1 VWGTSYLIIG
11 GKMKELTLA
20 DHAELWWKEK
30 GNVVPRRNTKEWEIM
45 YKKWWVFAF
54 KNLGGKK

>member
-1 VWGTSYLIIG
+1 
-11 GKMKELTLA
+11 MKELTLA